1 MAHELRNPLTSIKGY
16 AQYIKL
22 ELGESSVLNED
33 ISIVID
39 EVDRLNNIIDRFLDF
54 ARPKD
59 LNLELCNI
67 NEVLKLVVKLISKEM
82 LPRKYRYINGY
93 IKCACYPL

>member
-1 MAHELRNPLTSIKGY
+1 MNQVH
-16 AQYIKL
+16 
-22 ELGESSVLNED
+22 LNED

-54 ARPKD
+54 ARPKE

-67 NEVLKLVVKLISKEM
+67 NEVLNLVVKLISKEM
-82 LPRKYRYINGY
+82 LPKNIE
-93 IKCACYPL
+93 ILMELYPMYLLSTLILNK

>member
-54 ARPKD
+54 ARPKE

-82 LPRKYRYINGY
+82 LPRKYRYING
-93 IKCACYPL
+93 AF